1 MIQQGIEYNKASFL
15 VSIIG
20 ISSMISRIL
29 FGYLS
34 DLPTVDT
41 LTVIYISTTMTSVV
55 VFCIPFCSS
64 YITLSVAATLYG
76 LFSCN
81 KTWHFLVFA
90 TVTILLNIFIFPIA
104 LFVSLSSI
112 VLAEMLGTSQVVKSY
127 GLLCVTYGVSI
138 LGTPLAGN

>member
-1 MIQQGIEYNKASFL
+1 
-15 VSIIG
+15 
-20 ISSMISRIL
+20 MISRIL

-55 VFCIPFCSS
+55 VLCIPFCSS

-76 LFSCN
+76 LFSC

-90 TVTILLNIFIFPIA
+90 TVTILLSIFIFPIA

-127 GLLCVTYGVSI
+127 GLLCVTYGVPTI